1 MNNLFYE
8 PITTNYFK
16 TLLYNNKGKTTY
28 FDRINNLEENEFE
41 FDSPA
46 TNVEENATQELNFK
60 SYMLNCL

>member
-28 FDRINNLEENEFE
+28 FDRINNLEESEFE

-46 TNVEENATQELNFK
+46 TNAEEVVTQELNFK